1 MHERLSHGTVFCLQM
16 CAFTMGAPTSREKYG
31 MMAVPT
37 PVNALTACR
46 GNTFAERGTLV
57 FGKSLSATAH
67 V

>member
-1 MHERLSHGTVFCLQM
+1 
-16 CAFTMGAPTSREKYG
+16 